1 MNREDDI
8 VAKKKNVTNEEAL
21 YEFINIGKIT
31 FARIFTL
38 WFSTFMLWT
47 SIEVSNEFFKSV
59 VLISIAQ
66 LLYAYSIKGKTPIRG
81 ILALFASITM
91 MGVLAIGLAGVM
103 GKLAILPTDLGYYI
117 AVKNAGEIFYL
128 FRSGSLIT
136 FMAIVFPFIYILE
149 WGTGYTVKGG

>member
-1 MNREDDI
+1 M
-8 VAKKKNVTNEEAL
+8 VL
-21 YEFINIGKIT
+21 YF
-31 FARIFTL
+31 L
-38 WFSTFMLWT
+38 LWT

-81 ILALFASITM
+81 VLALFASITM

-117 AVKNAGEIFYL
+117 IVKNAGEIFYL
-128 FRSGSLIT
+128 FRSGSLVT